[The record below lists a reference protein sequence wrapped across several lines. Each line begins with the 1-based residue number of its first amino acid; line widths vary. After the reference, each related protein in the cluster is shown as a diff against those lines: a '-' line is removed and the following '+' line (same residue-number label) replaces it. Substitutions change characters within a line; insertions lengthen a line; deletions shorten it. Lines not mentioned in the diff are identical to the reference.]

1 MLGINRLGINKRD
14 IKAILKSC
22 AKAQGMSLSE
32 FREYLQITIDEEM
45 YSDDLEIQENFHR
58 YFGNKR
64 PTPEEYIYTLM
75 KHSKLKF

>member
-1 MLGINRLGINKRD
+1 MLGMNRLGVNKRD

-32 FREYLQITIDEEM
+32 FRQHLQMTIDEEK
-45 YSDDLEIQENFHR
+45 YSDDPKIQENFKR
-58 YFGNKR
+58 NFGNKR